1 MMVTLA
7 DERSGSAQPFRLH
20 VLSIDRESEGTL
32 LVRLGAVDQALLPH
46 WTPGAH
52 IDLILPNGLMRQYSL
67 CGCRDDRQ
75 SWTIVVQKEP
85 AGRGGSVY
93 VHEHLVAGDE
103 LVVAGPRNNFPLV
116 ESDAYLFI
124 AGGIGIT
131 PILPMIAE
139 VSRKCRR
146 WTLVYGGRSLRSMAL
161 LNAIATYEDGEI
173 HLIPFDELG
182 PIDLAKFLGRP
193 EPGTKVYCCGPG
205 QLIDAVKS
213 FCASWPPAALHR
225 ERFAPKYLEACAD
238 SGAFEVELARSGRV
252 VCVSPDQSLLGALE
266 DAGYCITNSCR
277 AGICGTCLLTVLDG
291 TPEHRDDLLDDAQR
305 EAGKMILPCVSRS
318 KTLRLVLEL

>member
-1 MMVTLA
+1 MSRRPPKL
-7 DERSGSAQPFRLH
+7 DNRGPKR
-20 VLSIDRESEGTL
+20 
-32 LVRLGAVDQALLPH
+32 
-46 WTPGAH
+46 
-52 IDLILPNGLMRQYSL
+52 
-67 CGCRDDRQ
+67 
-75 SWTIVVQKEP
+75 EP

-103 LVVAGPRNNFPLV
+103 LVVAALETIFHLSKATPICSSR
-116 ESDAYLFI
+116 
-124 AGGIGIT
+124 GIGIT

-213 FCASWPPAALHR
+213 FCASWLPAALHR

-238 SGAFEVELARSGRV
+238 SGAFEVELARSGRW
-252 VCVSPDQSLLGALE
+252 CAYLPTRACSAHWKMPAIASRTP
-266 DAGYCITNSCR
+266 AGLAY
-277 AGICGTCLLTVLDG
+277 A
-291 TPEHRDDLLDDAQR
+291 EHA
-305 EAGKMILPCVSRS
+305 C
-318 KTLRLVLEL
+318 